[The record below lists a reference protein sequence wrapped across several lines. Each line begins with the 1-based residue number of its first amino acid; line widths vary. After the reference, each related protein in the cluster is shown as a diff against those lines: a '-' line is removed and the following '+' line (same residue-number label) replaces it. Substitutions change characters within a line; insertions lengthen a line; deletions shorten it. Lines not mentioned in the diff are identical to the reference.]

1 MPTARGTFDV
11 SMEAEP
17 PYIEQDGIK
26 LNWNAVRKEF
36 SGDVAGTSEAQMV
49 AAYTATPGSAGYVAI
64 EHFTGS
70 VGGKSGSFVL
80 QHSGLMDRGE
90 AALTVTIVPDS
101 GTGEL
106 AGISGTLQIDIDAGK
121 HSYVLEYEYRGTP
134 QG

>member
-11 SMEAEP
+11 TMEAEP
-17 PYIEQDGIK
+17 PFLEQDGIK
-26 LNWNAVRKEF
+26 LSRTVVRKEF
-36 SGDVAGTSEAQMV
+36 SGDVVGRSEAQMV

-70 VGGKSGSFVL
+70 VGGRSGSFVL
-80 QHSGLMDRGE
+80 QHSGLMDRGD

-106 AGISGTLQIDIDAGK
+106 AGISGTLEIENEAGE
-121 HSYVLEYEYRGTP
+121 HSYVLAYEQR
-134 QG
+134 

>member
-11 SMEAEP
+11 TMEAEP
-17 PYIEQDGIK
+17 PFLEQDGIK
-26 LNWNAVRKEF
+26 LNRNAVRKEF
-36 SGDVAGTSEAQMV
+36 SGDVLGTSKAQMV

-70 VGGKSGSFVL
+70 VTGRSGSFVL
-80 QHSGLMDRGE
+80 QHSGLMDRGD

-101 GTGEL
+101 GTAEL

-121 HSYVLEYEYRGTP
+121 HSYALEYEYR
-134 QG
+134 

>member
-1 MPTARGTFDV
+1 MPIARGTFEV
-11 SMEAEP
+11 TMEPEP
-17 PYIEQDGIK
+17 PFLDQDGIK
-26 LNWNAVRKEF
+26 LNRNVLRKEY
-36 SGDVAGTSEAQMV
+36 SGDLVGTSEGQMV

-80 QHSGLMDRGE
+80 QHSGLMDRGD

-106 AGISGTLQIDIDAGK
+106 AGISGTLEIENEAGT
-121 HSYVLEYEYRGTP
+121 HSYVLEYEHG
-134 QG
+134 